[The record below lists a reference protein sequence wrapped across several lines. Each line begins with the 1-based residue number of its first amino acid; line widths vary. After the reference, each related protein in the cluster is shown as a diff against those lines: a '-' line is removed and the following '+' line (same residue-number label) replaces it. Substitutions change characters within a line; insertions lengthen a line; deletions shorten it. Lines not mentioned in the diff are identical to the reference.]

1 MNIVEFVQAHNI
13 TLDILGNHGLQTE
26 VGEGWQHVRYTVRL
40 NYAGRSLTTAWRA
53 GTGLAAL
60 GTGAGDAAN
69 ILDSLV
75 SDAASYTDARSFEEW
90 AEEFGYD
97 TDSRAAEKTYNA
109 CGKISRDL
117 TNLLGGDLLLTL
129 MEDIER
135 L

>member
-75 SDAASYTDARSFEEW
+75 SDAASYTDARSFEE
-90 AEEFGYD
+90 
-97 TDSRAAEKTYNA
+97 TRAALKSGPKSLVMTPTHVRPKKLTTRA
-109 CGKISRDL
+109 GKFPV
-117 TNLLGGDLLLTL
+117 T
-129 MEDIER
+129 
-135 L
+135 